1 MALTTKIELRKE
13 YLYALLEGEFDFQS
27 ALASTDLILEACIQH
42 QSNKIL
48 ADFRSVIGRMNDN
61 ERIHYA
67 ELSHEKYRNFLEKGH
82 IKNCRFAWL
91 GKVPLVDPKRL
102 GEAVALN
109 RGMIIRV
116 TTELDQ
122 AFVWLGVQ
130 PDMR

>member
-13 YLYALLEGEFDFQS
+13 YLYARLEGEFDFQS
-27 ALASTDLILEACIQH
+27 ALVSTDLILEACIQH

-48 ADFRSVIGRMNDN
+48 ADFRSVIGQMNDN

-67 ELSHEKYRNFLEKGH
+67 ELSHEKYQNFLEKGH

-109 RGMIIRV
+109 RGMMIRV

>member
-1 MALTTKIELRKE
+1 MAMTVKIELRKE

-27 ALASTDLILEACIQH
+27 ALSSTGLILEACIQH
-42 QSNKIL
+42 RSNKIL
-48 ADFRSVIGRMNDN
+48 ADFRSVTGRMTDS

-67 ELSHEKYRNFLEKGH
+67 ELSHEKYQVFLSKGH
-82 IKNCRFAWL
+82 IENCRFAWL

-109 RGMIIRV
+109 RGMMVRV